1 MENTLPS
8 KKTNAFTLLEIIA
21 KYGFPIRL
29 RYPWTKSIV
38 VSVRVDDWTAEWCI
52 IASNDNQFDA
62 DTRKLF
68 QKKWHKPE
76 KIVDLGTKSMQYL
89 K

>member
-1 MENTLPS
+1 MLPGQ
-8 KKTNAFTLLEIIA
+8 KAQWL
-21 KYGFPIRL
+21 
-29 RYPWTKSIV
+29 
-38 VSVRVDDWTAEWCI
+38 VSRVDDWTAEWAI

-68 QKKWHKPE
+68 QKKWPRPE